1 MNPPGKTTLPRM
13 QHTAMIEAERIEI
26 TQDYWVKEGRIK
38 APEPHMVERR
48 DDLSGIVRLIDA
60 INSDPDLL
68 DRVKKRMIAMAKAA
82 DAPPAAPPSEES
94 DAAGEVQETEA
105 AD

>member
-1 MNPPGKTTLPRM
+1 
-13 QHTAMIEAERIEI
+13 MIEAERIEI
-26 TQDYWVKEGRIK
+26 AQDYWVKEGRIN
-38 APEPHMVERR
+38 APEPHMIERR
-48 DDLSGIVRLIDA
+48 DDLAGVVRLIDA

-82 DAPPAAPPSEES
+82 ESPPAVSAAEES
-94 DAAGEVQETEA
+94 EGGDVQENEA